1 VQRWL
6 LPLAISSGI
15 FLACAGMAMADDLS
29 LRGTLRQNADVAI
42 VPSPSREFLR
52 NVAIRLISPSPLDQM
67 IGYGAPSPSSGGFR
81 GAVEESV
88 FQQPRLRAAL
98 SDYNASKID
107 IIGQM
112 MRYAPVLNARID
124 VSQSDEIYTSSITK
138 RSGVTAG
145 VLSLSMPIYSGGQI
159 GNGINMARA
168 KADASAFA
176 AMATRDDL
184 TLEMIS
190 YWLQANA
197 GEQEISVIEQ
207 GIARLSS
214 FQHKVSASKA
224 AGFASSADVVALDA
238 EIAAARRSLTD
249 ARARQQKAVISLMR
263 MTGRTNLQIVGTIP
277 SFDKYLK
284 GGKNKLMAS
293 ADRKNPRL
301 RAAAAGYQ
309 AAQFGSRQA
318 FGRHLPQVNLTGEY
332 RHPFQ
337 TSGIANGQDTWT
349 IGVRMQVPLLDLST
363 TADTLAQSDRMDA
376 ALYREADTRQSMQ
389 NQIDELWIEYVQ
401 LSQSYVEILS
411 EVAARKRVT
420 VSAINRFKNDF
431 GSLQQISDSEFALQ
445 SAQISAIQINA
456 KHSLQA
462 VQLLMMAGLFQT
474 SMLQ

>member
-1 VQRWL
+1 MRRWL
-6 LPLAISSGI
+6 FPLAISSGI
-15 FLACAGMAMADDLS
+15 FLACSGMAMADDFS
-29 LRGTLRQNADVAI
+29 LRGALRPDADVATL
-42 VPSPSREFLR
+42 PSSGRELLR
-52 NVAIRLISPSPLDQM
+52 NFALRLTSPSPLDQM
-67 IGYGAPSPSSGGFR
+67 IGFGVTSQSGAGLR

-98 SDYNASKID
+98 SEYNASKID
-107 IIGQM
+107 VIGQM
-112 MRYAPVLNARID
+112 MRYAPILSARID
-124 VSQSDEIYTSSITK
+124 VNQSDEIYTSSITK

-145 VLSLSMPIYSGGQI
+145 VLSMSMPIYSGGRI

-168 KADASAFA
+168 KADASAYA

-190 YWLQANA
+190 YWLEANA
-197 GEQEISVIEQ
+197 GRQEISAIEQ
-207 GIARLSS
+207 GVARLSS
-214 FQHKVSASKA
+214 FQHKVTASKA

-238 EIAAARRSLTD
+238 EMAAARRSL
-249 ARARQQKAVISLMR
+249 AEAKARQQKAVTSLTR
-263 MTGRTNLQIVGTIP
+263 ITGRTNLQIDGTIP

-309 AAQFGSRQA
+309 AAQFDTRQA

-401 LSQSYVEILS
+401 LGQSYVEISS
-411 EVAARKRVT
+411 EVAARKRVA
-420 VSAINRFKNDF
+420 VAAINRFKNDF
-431 GSLQQISDSEFALQ
+431 GSLQQISDAEVALQ
-445 SAQISAIQINA
+445 SAQISAVQINA
-456 KHSLQA
+456 KRSLQA
-462 VQLLMMAGLFQT
+462 VQLLMMAGIFQT